1 MTGPDAEGFAAIA
14 TNRVDAVT
22 SHALSGGLSAS
33 STTAKSAASALS
45 DSCTRTVAAAGSS
58 VKLTWNWACQGS
70 DVTCT
75 DPAPI
80 EMQGRAPGNS
90 SPRANMAAAT
100 NGAAETKIFKRT
112 MICRPLDQALRIRW
126 GLMVGGA

>member
-33 STTAKSAASALS
+33 STTAKSAVSALS

-58 VKLTWNWACQGS
+58 VKLTWRSACHGTALS
-70 DVTCT
+70 CT
-75 DPAPI
+75 LVSPTA
-80 EMQGRAPGNS
+80 MQGRGRADNP
-90 SPRANMAAAT
+90 PRANTAITRNGTTEARILKRNMIRHSLNDQPAT
-100 NGAAETKIFKRT
+100 RE
-112 MICRPLDQALRIRW
+112 
-126 GLMVGGA
+126 GLW

>member
-1 MTGPDAEGFAAIA
+1 MTGPDAAALAEIV

-22 SHALSGGLSAS
+22 SHAPSGGLSAS

-70 DVTCT
+70 AVICT
-75 DPAPI
+75 EVSPI
-80 EMQGRAPGNS
+80 AMQGRVLGNI
-90 SPRANMAAAT
+90 SPRANIAAT
-100 NGAAETKIFKRT
+100 INGTAETRIFKRT
-112 MICRPLDQALRIRW
+112 I
-126 GLMVGGA
+126 